1 MTAIAQSETREVRR
15 SQIRLN
21 PFNPK
26 RHPEEAVRL
35 QQRNFRKVGFLGGV
49 SWNEATGHLLDG
61 HRRVLALDALNKYDG
76 TEATDYTLKVEAVS
90 MDEKTEKEQMTYM
103 AVGNTRAD
111 MALIAEYVADIDTRD
126 LGLSDVEIKSLLSFS
141 AAEAPSAG
149 GGAGAPVFFDFVP
162 TPTVR
167 SEAQEAMTPE
177 ERVAHVKQVKQEQRE
192 DAARYAESANLY
204 VTLSFSDEEAKV
216 AFCELAGAGGDD
228 KFIKGEDVLAMIR

>member
-1 MTAIAQSETREVRR
+1 MTKIAQSETREIRR

-26 RHPEEAVRL
+26 RHPEEAIRL

-76 TEATDYTLKVEAVS
+76 TEATDYALKVEAVS

-141 AAEAPSAG
+141 AAEAPAAG

-192 DAARYAESANLY
+192 DAARYAETANLY

-216 AFCELAGAGGDD
+216 AFCELAGVDGDD
-228 KFIKGEDVLAMIR
+228 KFVKGEDVLAMMR

>member
-1 MTAIAQSETREVRR
+1 MTKIAQSETREIRR

-26 RHPEEAVRL
+26 RHPEEAIRL

-76 TEATDYTLKVEAVS
+76 TEATDYALKVEAVS

-141 AAEAPSAG
+141 AAESPAEG

-192 DAARYAESANLY
+192 DAARYAETANLY

-216 AFCELAGAGGDD
+216 AFCELAGVDGDD
-228 KFIKGEDVLAMIR
+228 KFVKGEDVLAMMR